1 MLLGLVYVY
10 LSVTFIVRNICLFY
24 AHMAPTPLHT
34 QGGIRPYT
42 WVCVRHRE
50 WRLICG
56 HAGSLTH
63 LITVKPHLDF
73 SYFDDALSLV
83 VPTAT
88 MLLPKR
94 MISLE
99 AFESYINLPWE
110 LSPDSKLLIPSI
122 RFLN

>member
-1 MLLGLVYVY
+1 MLLGLVCVY

-50 WRLICG
+50 WRSICG
-56 HAGSLTH
+56 HVGSPTS
-63 LITVKPHLDF
+63 LITVKSHLEF
-73 SYFDDALSLV
+73 SSFDDALSLV
-83 VPTAT
+83 VLTAT

-99 AFESYINLPWE
+99 AIKSYIKPPLGVVT
-110 LSPDSKLLIPSI
+110 
-122 RFLN
+122 R